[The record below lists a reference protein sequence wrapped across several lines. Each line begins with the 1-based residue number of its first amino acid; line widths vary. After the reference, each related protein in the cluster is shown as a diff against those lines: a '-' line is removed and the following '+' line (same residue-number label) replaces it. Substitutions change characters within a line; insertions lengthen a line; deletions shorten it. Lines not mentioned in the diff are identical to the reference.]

1 MQHEHAPARLVLF
14 GADVG
19 LEDFAGQLHREF
31 FVALF
36 FLGEVAEQAAYAD
49 IVSLLCGLDV
59 ELLGLQLHR
68 LDLLSDGVERQVLRQ
83 PDRAPSQKSLD
94 VLAADRR
101 QMGAEPLLVQ
111 FKQPMAVAA
120 FFLGHLLEHLGRV
133 RIAFREVLRESH
145 VDAAVLLLGR
155 DRYSQHFA
163 LGQIGEILHGTSA
176 FS

>member
-1 MQHEHAPARLVLF
+1 MKAIAQSSKNTTTQAMAVAIQNAFGQLSGEAGLHLLQHDPPPARLVLF
-14 GADVG
+14 GADIG
-19 LEDFAGQLHREF
+19 LKDFAGQLHREF

-94 VLAADRR
+94 VLAA
-101 QMGAEPLLVQ
+101 E
-111 FKQPMAVAA
+111 
-120 FFLGHLLEHLGRV
+120 
-133 RIAFREVLRESH
+133 
-145 VDAAVLLLGR
+145 
-155 DRYSQHFA
+155 
-163 LGQIGEILHGTSA
+163 
-176 FS
+176 